1 MTKRKNIYNIANAYE
16 RTDNK
21 CIKPLL
27 INKEDI
33 KQSMFNTFFLI
44 ENIIKMLELISQKE
58 ID

>member
-1 MTKRKNIYNIANAYE
+1 MTKRKNKYNIANAYK

-21 CIKPLL
+21 CIKALL

-33 KQSMFNTFFLI
+33 KQSMFNTFFLL